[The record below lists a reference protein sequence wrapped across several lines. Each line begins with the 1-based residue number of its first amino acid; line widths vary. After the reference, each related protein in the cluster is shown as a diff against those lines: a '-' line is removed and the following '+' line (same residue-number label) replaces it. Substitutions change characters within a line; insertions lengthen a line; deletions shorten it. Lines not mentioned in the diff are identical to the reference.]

1 MAGGVKPTPRQVRAR
16 VTHWAKVLGL
26 STWKIEVTFDRDE
39 DDGSEA
45 FCVAAPEYRHVRVN
59 FDVSKWKPSESLDH
73 MVCHE
78 LLHAVVWPLA
88 SWAEA
93 MTGGDPVKLEACR
106 REEEGLVTAL
116 QHIITRLV

>member
-1 MAGGVKPTPRQVRAR
+1 VK
-16 VTHWAKVLGL
+16 HWAKLLGL
-26 STWKIEVTFDRDE
+26 AGWTIVVTFDRDD

-45 FCVAAPEYRHVRVN
+45 FCGAAPEYRHVRLN
-59 FDVSKWKPSESLDH
+59 FDISKWKASEDLDA

-93 MTGGDPVKLEACR
+93 LTGGDPVKLEACR

-116 QHIITRLV
+116 QHILARVKASSG